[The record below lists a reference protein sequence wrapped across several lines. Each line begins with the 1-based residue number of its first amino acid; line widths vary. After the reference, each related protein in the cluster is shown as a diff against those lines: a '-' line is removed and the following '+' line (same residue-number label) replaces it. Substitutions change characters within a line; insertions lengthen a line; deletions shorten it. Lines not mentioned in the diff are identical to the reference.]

1 MQSLS
6 ERNAVIY
13 CRVSTKEQVEE
24 GNSLATQE
32 RICREYAQ
40 KHDYKIIGVYIE
52 QGESAKTTDRPQ
64 LKQLMAFCSAKK
76 NNVAA
81 VIAYKID
88 RISRNVDDYSQI
100 RMFMRRFNVEIKST
114 SEYFED
120 TPSGRFMENIL
131 ANVAQFDNDIRA
143 ERSSGGMKEAV
154 RNGRYVWKAPIG
166 YKNVLVEGKSTIEPS
181 KDSQL
186 IREIFKLISKN
197 TLPLEQIR
205 KLYVAKGLPISP
217 SYFYKIV
224 RNDLYTGWISKFGQ
238 RMKGTF
244 QPIVSEQLFAKVQ
257 EVISLKTVKKP
268 AYHINH
274 PDFPLRKF
282 FRHSSGIAMT
292 GCWAKGKLKKY
303 AYYFIK
309 RTGINIPKKELDL
322 FFKNMLNTYSISHDC
337 FDQLYSSVMQNI
349 SGIKEQAKQK
359 ATISRKIDALKDKRS
374 AVINKNLD
382 GVIDDELC
390 KEKLNEIALELHT
403 FEESFHKVS
412 DNNITDDQIRY
423 VLQLVLLNPG
433 KLWEESDLQNK
444 IALQWFFF
452 PKGIVID
459 GSGVR
464 TPETCRIFKL
474 KQLFTPIDSSNVDI
488 AINGLIRTPEKS
500 SILRAKEQISPYQ
513 SSKVDRRKKRSNTQK
528 AQIPPPYLSNV
539 HIYAIECGV
548 LLKEELL
555 ILLSILKDKDFLN

>member
-1 MQSLS
+1 MQSPTQ
-6 ERNAVIY
+6 RNAVIY
-13 CRVSTKEQVEE
+13 CRVSTKEQAED
-24 GNSLATQE
+24 GGSLATQE
-32 RICREYAQ
+32 RVCREYAA
-40 KHDYKIIGVYIE
+40 KHGYTVIAIYVE
-52 QGESAKTTDRPQ
+52 EGESAKTTDRTQ
-64 LKQLMAFCSAKK
+64 LKKLMAFCSAKK
-76 NNVAA
+76 HNVKA

-88 RISRNVDDYSQI
+88 RISRNVDDYSYI
-100 RMFMRRFNVEIKST
+100 RMFMRRYNVEIKST

-131 ANVAQFDNDIRA
+131 ANVAQFDNDVRT
-143 ERSSGGMKEAV
+143 ERSVGGMKEAV

-166 YKNVLVEGKSTIEPS
+166 YNNVLVDGKSTIAPS
-181 KDSQL
+181 KDSQF
-186 IREIFKLISKN
+186 IREMFELISKN
-197 TLPLEQIR
+197 THSLEHIR
-205 KLYVAKGLPISP
+205 KLFVTKGLPISP

-257 EVISLKTVKKP
+257 EVISLKTVKKT
-268 AYHINH
+268 AHHFNH

-292 GCWAKGKLKKY
+292 GCWAKGKIKKY

-349 SGIKEQAKQK
+349 SGMKEQIKQK

-382 GVIDDELC
+382 GIIDDELC

-403 FEESFHKVS
+403 LEESFRQVS
-412 DNNITDDQIRY
+412 DNSITDDQIRH

-433 KLWEESDLQNK
+433 KLWEESNLQNK
-444 IALQWFFF
+444 MALQWFFF

-464 TPETCRIFKL
+464 TPETCSIFKL

-488 AINGLIRTPEKS
+488 AINGLVRTPKKP
-500 SILRAKEQISPYQ
+500 SILRIKEQISSYH
-513 SSKVDRRKKRSNTQK
+513 SSKVDPKKKWSNTLK
-528 AQIPPPYLSNV
+528 MRIPPPYSNNV
-539 HIYAIECGV
+539 DIYATECSV

-555 ILLSILKDKDFLN
+555 ILLSILK